1 MRKIDIKKFFSHII
15 VYIAISIYYVFT
27 IPSNSIWN
35 DQTLAVNLANNV
47 LNGKFSLVGHLH
59 SNRMT
64 YSPHFLLSERTI

>member
-1 MRKIDIKKFFSHII
+1 MRKIEIKKFFSHII
-15 VYIAISIYYVFT
+15 VYIAISKYYVFT

-47 LNGKFSLVGHLH
+47 LNGKSSLVGHLH

-64 YSPHFLLSERTI
+64 YSPHFLLSEHTI